1 VYPKCKPGFTSFGC
15 CLCRPSAPDCS
26 ALGLNGRFDLSC
38 AKKIII
44 RAPHAGTCN
53 SDQEYD
59 AGLCYTKCTEDM
71 TGVGPVCWGSPP
83 ESWVNCGMG
92 ASKDFTT
99 CASIIFDQ
107 VSSVGN
113 LALSIATMGASV
125 AAKAVKDA
133 SKAD

>member
-1 VYPKCKPGFTSFGC
+1 
-15 CLCRPSAPDCS
+15 
-26 ALGLNGRFDLSC
+26 
-38 AKKIII
+38 
-44 RAPHAGTCN
+44 
-53 SDQEYD
+53 
-59 AGLCYTKCTEDM
+59 
-71 TGVGPVCWGSPP
+71 
-83 ESWVNCGMG
+83 MG